1 MEHIEI
7 LYVDE
12 DILAINKPAGILT
25 IPDGYDSAK
34 PFLTRILSERYGRI
48 WTVHRLDRDTSGAL
62 LFARNSHAH
71 RALNLQFEQR
81 QVQKIYHLVTYGR
94 LPQTEIDVSY
104 PLKVN
109 GDRRHRTVV
118 DFVHGKPARTIF
130 RYICSLRDSYIML
143 EALPLS
149 GYTHQIRAHLSSVG
163 FQILGDNLYKPHP
176 ISESHPS
183 YPLPADAPAFERVA
197 LHALAMTFSHPS
209 QPSRKITVTAPYP
222 PDLSTLIKALAHE

>member
-34 PFLTRILSERYGRI
+34 PFLTRILSEHYGRI
-48 WTVHRLDRDTSGAL
+48 WTVHRLDRNTSGVL
-62 LFARNSHAH
+62 LFARNPHAH
-71 RALNLQFEQR
+71 RTLNLQFEQR
-81 QVQKIYHLVTYGR
+81 QVQKIYHLVTHGR
-94 LPQTEIDVSY
+94 LPQAEIEVNY

-118 DFVHGKPARTIF
+118 DFAHGKPARTIF
-130 RYICSLRDSYIML
+130 RCICSLRDDYVLL
-143 EALPLS
+143 EAQPLS
-149 GYTHQIRAHLSSVG
+149 GYTHQIRAHLTSVG

-197 LHALAMTFSHPS
+197 LHAFAMTFFHPS
-209 QPSRKITVTAPYP
+209 QPSREITITAPYP
-222 PDLSTLIKALAHE
+222 ADFLTLVETLKHK